1 MSLILSLD
9 TSTQNCSVALHE
21 KGQLIAQELVSEEG
35 SHSKALT
42 LLIEKVMKAAGRA
55 LAELSAVA
63 VSNGPGSYT
72 GLRIGLA
79 TAKGICF
86 ALDKPLI
93 CLPTLQVLSA
103 AIQAPS
109 ENLLLPLLDARR
121 MEVYAAVYTAELQ
134 EVSPQE
140 AHILSPDSFQEFK
153 PVLAFGNGSSK
164 WEQTCTHTAIT
175 FLEDPLCPEAQYMGK
190 LAYEAFLNEK
200 FENLVTKEPDYLKE
214 YMGTKPKLKSL

>member
-21 KGQLIAQELVSEEG
+21 NGQLVSQELVSEEG

-42 LLIEKVMKAAGRA
+42 LLIEKVMKAAGIG
-55 LAELSAVA
+55 LSELSAVA

-93 CLPTLQVLSA
+93 CLPTLQILASA
-103 AIQAPS
+103 APNEAGS
-109 ENLLLPLLDARR
+109 LLLPLLDARR
-121 MEVYAAVYTAELQ
+121 MEVYAAVYSSALA

-140 AHILSPDSFQEFK
+140 AHILTPESYQDYAPLF
-153 PVLAFGNGSSK
+153 AFGNGSAK
-164 WEQTCTHTAIT
+164 WKESCTHPAIK
-175 FLEDPLCPEAQYMGK
+175 FLEGPLLPEAKYMGK
-190 LAYEAFLNEK
+190 LAHDAFLNQQ

-214 YMGTKPKLKSL
+214 YMGIKPKLKSL

>member
-1 MSLILSLD
+1 MSLILSVD

-21 KGQLIAQELVSEEG
+21 NGRLITQELVDEEG
-35 SHSKALT
+35 SHSKSLT
-42 LLIEKVMKAAGRA
+42 LLIEKVMKTAGRA
-55 LAELSAVA
+55 LTDLSAVA

-93 CLPTLQVLSA
+93 CLPTLQVLASA
-103 AIQAPS
+103 VDTPAGS
-109 ENLLLPLLDARR
+109 LLLPMLDARR
-121 MEVYAAVYTAELQ
+121 MEVYAAVYTAALH
-134 EVSPQE
+134 EVSSQE
-140 AHILSPDSFQEFK
+140 AHILTPESYQSHA
-153 PVLAFGNGSSK
+153 PVVAFGNGSAK
-164 WEQTCTHTAIT
+164 WQEICTHPAIT
-175 FLEDPLCPEAQYMGK
+175 FLDGPLLPEAQFMGK
-190 LAYEAFLNEK
+190 LAHEAFLNQT

>member
-42 LLIEKVMKAAGRA
+42 LLIEKVMKTAGRA
-55 LAELSAVA
+55 LDELSAVA

-134 EVSPQE
+134 EVSPQV

-164 WEQTCTHTAIT
+164 WKQTCTHTTIT

>member
-21 KGQLIAQELVSEEG
+21 NGQLITQELVDEEG
-35 SHSKALT
+35 SHSRSLT
-42 LLIEKVMKAAGRA
+42 LLIEKVMKTAGRT

-93 CLPTLQVLSA
+93 CLPTLRVLASA
-103 AIQAPS
+103 VDAPAGS
-109 ENLLLPLLDARR
+109 LLLPMLDARR
-121 MEVYAAVYTAELQ
+121 MEVYAAVYTPALE

-140 AHILSPDSFQEFK
+140 AHILNQESFQTFA
-153 PVLAFGNGSSK
+153 PVVAFGNGSAK
-164 WEQTCTHTAIT
+164 WQESCTHSSIT
-175 FLEDPLCPEAQYMGK
+175 FLDGPLLPEAQYMGN
-190 LAYEAFLNEK
+190 LAHEAFLNQK

>member
-175 FLEDPLCPEAQYMGK
+175 FLEDPLYPEAQYMGK

-200 FENLVTKEPDYLKE
+200 FENLVTKEPDDITYLFN
-214 YMGTKPKLKSL
+214 

>member
-1 MSLILSLD
+1 MSFILSLD

-21 KGQLIAQELVSEEG
+21 NGQLITQELVDEEG
-35 SHSKALT
+35 SHSRSLT
-42 LLIEKVMKAAGRA
+42 LLIEKVMKTAGRA

-93 CLPTLQVLSA
+93 CLPTLRVLASA
-103 AIQAPS
+103 VDAPAGS
-109 ENLLLPLLDARR
+109 LLLPMLDARR
-121 MEVYAAVYTAELQ
+121 MEVYAAVYTPALE

-140 AHILSPDSFQEFK
+140 AHILNQESFQTFA
-153 PVLAFGNGSSK
+153 PVVAFGNGSAK
-164 WEQTCTHTAIT
+164 WQESCSHPSIT
-175 FLEDPLCPEAQYMGK
+175 FLDGPLLPEAQFMGK
-190 LAYEAFLNEK
+190 LAHEAFLNQK

>member
-1 MSLILSLD
+1 MSLILSID

-21 KGQLIAQELVSEEG
+21 NGQLITQELVDEEG
-35 SHSKALT
+35 SHSKSLT
-42 LLIEKVMKAAGRA
+42 LLIEKVMKKAGRA
-55 LAELSAVA
+55 LAEISAVA

-93 CLPTLQVLSA
+93 CLPTLHVLASA
-103 AIQAPS
+103 VDAPAGS
-109 ENLLLPLLDARR
+109 LLLPMLDARR
-121 MEVYAAVYTAELQ
+121 MEVYAAIYSTALE

-140 AHILSPDSFQEFK
+140 AHILNQESYQSHAN
-153 PVLAFGNGSSK
+153 VVVFGNGAAK
-164 WEQTCTHTAIT
+164 WQESCTHSSIT
-175 FLEDPLCPEAQYMGK
+175 FLDGPLLPEAQFMGK
-190 LAYEAFLNEK
+190 LAHAAFLNK
-200 FENLVTKEPDYLKE
+200 TFENLVTKEPDYLKE

>member
-1 MSLILSLD
+1 MSFILSLD

-21 KGQLIAQELVSEEG
+21 NGQLITQELVDEEG
-35 SHSKALT
+35 SHSKSLT
-42 LLIEKVMKAAGRA
+42 LLIEKVMKTAGRT

-93 CLPTLQVLSA
+93 CLPTLRVLASA
-103 AIQAPS
+103 VDAPAGS
-109 ENLLLPLLDARR
+109 LLLPMLDARR
-121 MEVYAAVYTAELQ
+121 MEVYAAVYTAALE

-140 AHILSPDSFQEFK
+140 AHILNQESFQTFA
-153 PVLAFGNGSSK
+153 PVVAFGNGSAK
-164 WEQTCTHTAIT
+164 WQESCTHSSIT
-175 FLEDPLCPEAQYMGK
+175 FLDGPLLPEAQFMGK
-190 LAYEAFLNEK
+190 LAHEAFLNQK

>member
-21 KGQLIAQELVSEEG
+21 NGKLITQELVDEEG
-35 SHSKALT
+35 SHSKSLT
-42 LLIEKVMKAAGRA
+42 LLIEKVMKTAGRA
-55 LAELSAVA
+55 LNDLSAVA

-93 CLPTLQVLSA
+93 CLPTLQVLA
-103 AIQAPS
+103 AAVDAPAGS
-109 ENLLLPLLDARR
+109 LLLPMLDARR
-121 MEVYAAVYTAELQ
+121 MEVYAAVYASELE
-134 EVSPQE
+134 EVSPQV
-140 AHILSPDSFQEFK
+140 AHILNQESFQAFK
-153 PVLAFGNGSSK
+153 PVLTFGNGSAK
-164 WEQTCTHTAIT
+164 WQESCTHSSIT
-175 FLEDPLCPEAQYMGK
+175 FLDGPLLPEAQYMGK
-190 LAYEAFLNEK
+190 LAQEAFLNET

>member
-21 KGQLIAQELVSEEG
+21 NGQLITQELVAEEG

-42 LLIEKVMKAAGRA
+42 LLIEKVMKTAGRS
-55 LAELSAVA
+55 LSELSAVA

-93 CLPTLQVLSA
+93 CLPTLQVLTSA
-103 AIQAPS
+103 VDAPAGS
-109 ENLLLPLLDARR
+109 LLLPMLDARR
-121 MEVYAAVYTAELQ
+121 MEVYAAVYNAELQ

-140 AHILSPDSFQEFK
+140 AHILNQESFQSFA
-153 PVLAFGNGSSK
+153 PVVAFGNGSAK
-164 WEQTCTHTAIT
+164 WQESCTHPSIT
-175 FLEDPLCPEAQYMGK
+175 FLDGPLLPEAQYMGK
-190 LAYEAFLNEK
+190 LAYVAFLNQK

>member
-9 TSTQNCSVALHE
+9 TSTQNCSVAIHDN
-21 KGQLIAQELVSEEG
+21 GQLISQELVSEEG

-42 LLIEKVMKAAGRA
+42 LLIEKVMKTADCT
-55 LAELSAVA
+55 LADISAVA

-93 CLPTLQVLSA
+93 CLPTLQVLA
-103 AIQAPS
+103 AAVQAPS
-109 ENLLLPLLDARR
+109 ETVLLPLLDARR
-121 MEVYAAVYTAELQ
+121 MEVYAAVYNTELH
-134 EVSPQE
+134 ELSPQE
-140 AHILSPDSFQEFK
+140 AHVLTPESFQEFK
-153 PVLAFGNGSSK
+153 AVLAFGNGSAK
-164 WEQTCTHTAIT
+164 WKETCAHTAIT
-175 FLEDPLCPEAQYMGK
+175 FVDGPLFPEAQYMGK

-214 YMGTKPKLKSL
+214 YMGTKPILKSL

>member
-1 MSLILSLD
+1 MSFILSLD

-21 KGQLIAQELVSEEG
+21 NGQLITQELVDEEG
-35 SHSKALT
+35 SHSRSLT
-42 LLIEKVMKAAGRA
+42 LLIEKVMKTAGRT

-93 CLPTLQVLSA
+93 CLPTLRVLASA
-103 AIQAPS
+103 VDAPAGS
-109 ENLLLPLLDARR
+109 LLLPMLDARR
-121 MEVYAAVYTAELQ
+121 MEVYAAVYTPALE

-140 AHILSPDSFQEFK
+140 AHILNQESFQTFA
-153 PVLAFGNGSSK
+153 PVVAFGNGSAK
-164 WEQTCTHTAIT
+164 WQESCSHPSIT
-175 FLEDPLCPEAQYMGK
+175 FLDGPLLPEAQFMGK
-190 LAYEAFLNEK
+190 LAHEAFLNQT

>member
-9 TSTQNCSVALHE
+9 TSTQNCSVALH
-21 KGQLIAQELVSEEG
+21 KNGQLITQELVSEEG

-42 LLIEKVMKAAGRA
+42 LLIEKVMKTAG
-55 LAELSAVA
+55 LELSELSAVA

-93 CLPTLQVLSA
+93 CLPTLQVLASA
-103 AIQAPS
+103 VDATAGS
-109 ENLLLPLLDARR
+109 LLLPLLDARR
-121 MEVYAAVYTAELQ
+121 MEVYAAVYSSTLA

-140 AHILSPDSFQEFK
+140 AHILTLESYQGYSPL
-153 PVLAFGNGSSK
+153 VAFGNGSAK
-164 WEQTCTHTAIT
+164 WQESCTHPAIT
-175 FLEDPLCPEAQYMGK
+175 FLDGPLLPEAKYMGK
-190 LAYEAFLNEK
+190 LAHDAFLNQK

-214 YMGTKPKLKSL
+214 YMGTKPKLKTL

>member
-21 KGQLIAQELVSEEG
+21 NGQLITQELVSEEG

-42 LLIEKVMKAAGRA
+42 LLIEKVMKTAGYS
-55 LAELSAVA
+55 LQDISAVA

-93 CLPTLQVLSA
+93 CLPTLQVLASA
-103 AIQAPS
+103 VQAPTDV
-109 ENLLLPLLDARR
+109 LLLPLLDARR
-121 MEVYAAVYTAELQ
+121 MEVYAAVYSSALE

-140 AHILSPDSFQEFK
+140 AHILNPDSFQEFK
-153 PVLAFGNGSSK
+153 PVLAFGNGSAK
-164 WEQTCTHTAIT
+164 WKESYTHPAIT
-175 FLEDPLCPEAQYMGK
+175 FLDGPLLPEAKYMGK
-190 LAYEAFLNEK
+190 LAQEAFLNQK

>member
-9 TSTQNCSVALHE
+9 TSTHNCSVALHE
-21 KGQLIAQELVSEEG
+21 KGQLITQELVSEEG
-35 SHSKALT
+35 SHSRALT
-42 LLIEKVMKAAGRA
+42 LLIEKVMKTAGRA

-103 AIQAPS
+103 AILAPS

-175 FLEDPLCPEAQYMGK
+175 FLEDPLYPEAQYMGK

>member
-9 TSTQNCSVALHE
+9 TSTQNCSVALHDTG
-21 KGQLIAQELVSEEG
+21 KLITQELVAEEG

-42 LLIEKVMKAAGRA
+42 LLIEKVMKTAGRS
-55 LAELSAVA
+55 LSELSAVA

-93 CLPTLQVLSA
+93 CLPTLQVLASA
-103 AIQAPS
+103 VPIES
-109 ENLLLPLLDARR
+109 DSLLLPLLDARR
-121 MEVYAAVYTAELQ
+121 MEVYAAVYNTELQ

-140 AHILSPDSFQEFK
+140 AHILNQESFQGFA
-153 PVLAFGNGSSK
+153 PVVAFGNGSAK
-164 WEQTCTHTAIT
+164 WQASCRHPSIT
-175 FLEDPLCPEAQYMGK
+175 FLKGPLLPEAQHMGK
-190 LAYEAFLNEK
+190 LAYEAFLNQK
-200 FENLVTKEPDYLKE
+200 FENLVSKEPDYLKE
-214 YMGTKPKLKSL
+214 YMGVKPKIKSL

>member
-1 MSLILSLD
+1 MSFILSLD

-21 KGQLIAQELVSEEG
+21 NGQLITQELVDEEG
-35 SHSKALT
+35 SHSRSLT
-42 LLIEKVMKAAGRA
+42 LLIEKVMKTAGRT

-93 CLPTLQVLSA
+93 CLPTLRVLASA
-103 AIQAPS
+103 VDAPAGS
-109 ENLLLPLLDARR
+109 LLLPMLDARR
-121 MEVYAAVYTAELQ
+121 MEVYAAVYTAALE

-140 AHILSPDSFQEFK
+140 AHILNQESFQTFA
-153 PVLAFGNGSSK
+153 PVVAFGNGSAK
-164 WEQTCTHTAIT
+164 WQESCTHSSIT
-175 FLEDPLCPEAQYMGK
+175 FLDGPLLPEAQYMGK
-190 LAYEAFLNEK
+190 LAHEAFLNQK

>member
-21 KGQLIAQELVSEEG
+21 NGQLITQELVSEEG

-42 LLIEKVMKAAGRA
+42 LLIEKVMKTAGYS
-55 LAELSAVA
+55 LQDISAVA

-93 CLPTLQVLSA
+93 CLPTLQVLASA
-103 AIQAPS
+103 VQAPADV
-109 ENLLLPLLDARR
+109 LLLPLLDARR
-121 MEVYAAVYTAELQ
+121 MEVYAAVYSSALE

-140 AHILSPDSFQEFK
+140 AHILNPDSFQEFK
-153 PVLAFGNGSSK
+153 PVLAFGNGSAK
-164 WEQTCTHTAIT
+164 WQESCTHPAIT
-175 FLEDPLCPEAQYMGK
+175 FLDGPLLPEAKYMGK
-190 LAYEAFLNEK
+190 LAQEAFLNQK

>member
-1 MSLILSLD
+1 MSFILSLD

-21 KGQLIAQELVSEEG
+21 NGQLITQELVDEEG
-35 SHSKALT
+35 SHSRSLT
-42 LLIEKVMKAAGRA
+42 LLIEKVMKTAGRA

-93 CLPTLQVLSA
+93 CLPTLRVLASA
-103 AIQAPS
+103 VDAPAGS
-109 ENLLLPLLDARR
+109 LLLPMLDARR
-121 MEVYAAVYTAELQ
+121 MEVYAAVYTAALE

-140 AHILSPDSFQEFK
+140 AHILNQESFQTFA
-153 PVLAFGNGSSK
+153 PVVAFGNGSAK
-164 WEQTCTHTAIT
+164 WQESCTHSSIT
-175 FLEDPLCPEAQYMGK
+175 FLDGPLLPEAQYMGN
-190 LAYEAFLNEK
+190 LAHEAFLNQK

>member
-21 KGQLIAQELVSEEG
+21 NGQLITQELVSEEG

-42 LLIEKVMKAAGRA
+42 LLIEKVMKTAG
-55 LAELSAVA
+55 LELSELSAVA

-93 CLPTLQVLSA
+93 CLPTLQVLASA
-103 AIQAPS
+103 VDATAGS
-109 ENLLLPLLDARR
+109 LLLPLLDARR
-121 MEVYAAVYTAELQ
+121 MEVYAAVYSSTLA

-140 AHILSPDSFQEFK
+140 AHILTSESYQGYSPL
-153 PVLAFGNGSSK
+153 VAFGNGSAK
-164 WEQTCTHTAIT
+164 WQESCTHPAIT
-175 FLEDPLCPEAQYMGK
+175 FLDGPLLPEAKYMGK
-190 LAYEAFLNEK
+190 LAHDAFLNQK

>member
-21 KGQLIAQELVSEEG
+21 NGQLITQELVDEEG
-35 SHSKALT
+35 SHSRSLT
-42 LLIEKVMKAAGRA
+42 LLIEKVMKTAGRT

-93 CLPTLQVLSA
+93 CLPTLQVLASA
-103 AIQAPS
+103 VDAPAGS
-109 ENLLLPLLDARR
+109 LLLPMLDARR
-121 MEVYAAVYTAELQ
+121 MEVYAAFYTAALE

-140 AHILSPDSFQEFK
+140 AHILNQESFQTFA
-153 PVLAFGNGSSK
+153 PVVTIGNGSAK
-164 WEQTCTHTAIT
+164 WQESCTHSSIT
-175 FLEDPLCPEAQYMGK
+175 FLDGPLLPEAQYMGK
-190 LAYEAFLNEK
+190 LAHEAFLNQK

-214 YMGTKPKLKSL
+214 YMGTKPTLKSL

>member
-1 MSLILSLD
+1 MNLILSLD

-21 KGQLIAQELVSEEG
+21 NGQLVTQELVSEEG

-42 LLIEKVMKAAGRA
+42 LLIEKVMKTAGRA

-164 WEQTCTHTAIT
+164 WKQTCAHTAIT
-175 FLEDPLCPEAQYMGK
+175 FLEGPLCPEAQYMGK

>member
-9 TSTQNCSVALHE
+9 TSTHNCSVALHE
-21 KGQLIAQELVSEEG
+21 KGQLITQELVSEEG
-35 SHSKALT
+35 SHSRALT
-42 LLIEKVMKAAGRA
+42 LLIEKVMKTAGRA

-134 EVSPQE
+134 EVSPQI

-164 WEQTCTHTAIT
+164 WKQTCTHNAIT

>member
-1 MSLILSLD
+1 LIS
-9 TSTQNCSVALHE
+9 
-21 KGQLIAQELVSEEG
+21 QELVSEEG

-42 LLIEKVMKAAGRA
+42 LLIEKVMKTAGFA
-55 LAELSAVA
+55 LADLSAVA

-93 CLPTLQVLSA
+93 CLPTLQVLA
-103 AIQAPS
+103 AAVQAPA
-109 ENLLLPLLDARR
+109 ETLLLPLLDARR
-121 MEVYAAVYTAELQ
+121 MEVYAAVYTADLH
-134 EVSPQE
+134 EVSSQE
-140 AHILSPDSFQEFK
+140 AHILSPESFQEFK
-153 PVLAFGNGSSK
+153 PVLAFGNGSAK
-164 WEQTCTHTAIT
+164 WQESCTHPSIT
-175 FLEDPLCPEAQYMGK
+175 FLDGPLLPEAKYMGK

-200 FENLVTKEPDYLKE
+200 FENLVTIEPDYLKE

>member
-21 KGQLIAQELVSEEG
+21 KGQLVTQELVSEEG

-42 LLIEKVMKAAGRA
+42 LLIEKVMKTAGHA
-55 LAELSAVA
+55 LDELSAVA

-93 CLPTLQVLSA
+93 CLPTLLVLSA
-103 AIQAPS
+103 AVQAPS

-134 EVSPQE
+134 EISPQE

-164 WEQTCTHTAIT
+164 WKETCAHTAIT
-175 FLEDPLCPEAQYMGK
+175 FLEGPLCPEAQYMGE

-214 YMGTKPKLKSL
+214 YMGTKPKLKSW

>member
-1 MSLILSLD
+1 MSFILSLD

-21 KGQLIAQELVSEEG
+21 NGQLITQELVDEEG
-35 SHSKALT
+35 SHSRSLT
-42 LLIEKVMKAAGRA
+42 LLIEKVMKTAGRA

-93 CLPTLQVLSA
+93 CLPTLRVLASA
-103 AIQAPS
+103 VDAPAGS
-109 ENLLLPLLDARR
+109 LLLPMLDARR
-121 MEVYAAVYTAELQ
+121 MEVYAAVYTAALE

-140 AHILSPDSFQEFK
+140 AHILNQESFQTFA
-153 PVLAFGNGSSK
+153 PVVAFGNGSAK
-164 WEQTCTHTAIT
+164 WQESCTHSSIT
-175 FLEDPLCPEAQYMGK
+175 FLDGPLLPEAQFMGK
-190 LAYEAFLNEK
+190 LAHEAFMNQK

>member
-21 KGQLIAQELVSEEG
+21 NGQLISHEQVSEEG
-35 SHSKALT
+35 SHSKELT
-42 LLIEKVMKAAGRA
+42 LLIEKVMKTAGRA

-93 CLPTLQVLSA
+93 CLPTLQILATKV
-103 AIQAPS
+103 QAPDGS
-109 ENLLLPLLDARR
+109 LLLPLLDARR
-121 MEVYAAVYTAELQ
+121 MEVYAAVYDPSLRELMTQ
-134 EVSPQE
+134 Q
-140 AHILSPDSFQEFK
+140 AHILTDDSFQAYAN
-153 PVLAFGNGSSK
+153 LIAFGNGAAK
-164 WEQTCTHTAIT
+164 WKASCAHKSIT
-175 FLEDPLCPEAQYMGK
+175 FLEEPLLPDATSMGK
-190 LAYEAFLNEK
+190 LAYEAYLNQK

-214 YMGTKPKLKSL
+214 YMGTKPTLKSL

>member
-21 KGQLIAQELVSEEG
+21 NGQLITQELVSEEG

-42 LLIEKVMKAAGRA
+42 LLIEKVMKTAGRT
-55 LAELSAVA
+55 LSELSAVA

-93 CLPTLQVLSA
+93 CLPTLQVLASA
-103 AIQAPS
+103 VDAPAGS
-109 ENLLLPLLDARR
+109 LLLPMLDARR
-121 MEVYAAVYTAELQ
+121 MEVYAAVYSSALEEL
-134 EVSPQE
+134 SPQE
-140 AHILSPDSFQEFK
+140 AHILIPESYQAYT
-153 PVLAFGNGSSK
+153 PVVAFGNGSAK
-164 WEQTCTHTAIT
+164 WQESCTHPSIT
-175 FLEDPLCPEAQYMGK
+175 FLDGPLLPEAKYMGK
-190 LAYEAFLNEK
+190 LAYEAFLNQK

-214 YMGTKPKLKSL
+214 YMGVKPKLKSL

>member
-9 TSTQNCSVALHE
+9 TSTQNCSVALHD
-21 KGQLIAQELVSEEG
+21 KGQLISQELVSEEG

-42 LLIEKVMKAAGRA
+42 LLIEKVMKTAGCS
-55 LAELSAVA
+55 LQDISAVA
-63 VSNGPGSYT
+63 VSIGPGSYT

-93 CLPTLQVLSA
+93 CLPTLQVLASA
-103 AIQAPS
+103 VPNEAGS
-109 ENLLLPLLDARR
+109 LLLPLLDARR
-121 MEVYAAVYTAELQ
+121 MEVYAAVYNTELQ

-140 AHILSPDSFQEFK
+140 AHILTPESYQAYT
-153 PVLAFGNGSSK
+153 PVVAFGNGSEK
-164 WEQTCTHTAIT
+164 WQESCTHPSIT
-175 FLEDPLCPEAQYMGK
+175 FLDGPLLPEAKYMGK
-190 LAYEAFLNEK
+190 LAHDAFLNQK

-214 YMGTKPKLKSL
+214 YMGVKPKLKSL